1 MYRKVISIIILSTF
15 VSYLVSCT
23 SMRYLSRDQI
33 SEIDEKQSIWVILA
47 DSSQFEIKKPQV
59 KGTQLSGYFGAEG
72 YKEVDI
78 SDVESIGIKKVDVGK
93 TLLVGTAG
101 FVGVILLISALS
113 SESNNT

>member
-15 VSYLVSCT
+15 VAYLVGCT
-23 SMRYLSRDQI
+23 SMRYVSRDKI
-33 SEIDEKQSIWVILA
+33 SEIDQKQPIWVTLV
-47 DSSQFEIKKPQV
+47 DSTQVEVKKPQI
-59 KGTQLSGYFGAEG
+59 KGIQLTGYFGAEG

-78 SDVESIGIKKVDVGK
+78 SNVESIGIKRIDVVK